1 MADRSC
7 VAAHLGDAR
16 FFLLRKSL
24 LFPHVLQCPP
34 MSSNVLQCPL
44 MSSNVPQCPP
54 MSPDVRTS
62 PLRENR
68 RCPEGKAVRTYGR
81 TGQGLSGGDGL
92 GDGGDGDGGE
102 GLGGGD
108 GLGDGGDGDGG
119 EGLGGGGGLGDGGS
133 CTEVAPPALGPNLK
147 MVCSKPLLLFT
158 R

>member
-1 MADRSC
+1 
-7 VAAHLGDAR
+7 
-16 FFLLRKSL
+16 
-24 LFPHVLQCPP
+24 
-34 MSSNVLQCPL
+34 
-44 MSSNVPQCPP
+44 

-81 TGQGLSGGDGL
+81 TGQGLS
-92 GDGGDGDGGE
+92 
-102 GLGGGD
+102 GGD